1 MFKEIKPYPTKL
13 AFTIIIGLL
22 LFLIYH
28 GINILLLLF
37 TGALLA
43 ILWRG
48 ISWWLSARLKIPFRY
63 LLPVVILLNIG
74 SIVAFFWLSAPNIGE
89 QVDRLVQEI
98 PIVVQEL
105 KRDMESTNLGRRIIT
120 AIENSQE
127 DAMSNIMGEM
137 GRVFNVFSVTIGV
150 VIDILLVLIFALF
163 LVANP
168 RLYIEGFLHLV
179 PEEKTGRIREV
190 IRETKNTLFRWFIG
204 KIADMLSIFIL
215 TLIGLWILGMP
226 LVFTFAL
233 IAFLFSFVPN
243 IGPIISVVPPMA
255 IAFLEGPKMP
265 LYVGLLYLGIQLF
278 ESYFITPKIQ
288 QRAAFVPPVLLLL
301 VQFLF
306 AAFIGV
312 LGLLLA
318 TPILVAFM
326 VVIKMLYVED
336 YLNDHSVETIKAGS

>member
-1 MFKEIKPYPTKL
+1 MFKEIKPFPTKL
-13 AFTIIIGLL
+13 IFTIIIGLL
-22 LFLIYH
+22 LLLIYH

-48 ISWWLSARLKIPFRY
+48 ISWWLSAKTNIPFKY
-63 LLPVVILLNIG
+63 ILPIVIVLNIG
-74 SIVAFFWLSAPNIGE
+74 SIVAFFWLSAPNISE

-98 PIVVQEL
+98 PVVITEL
-105 KRDMESTNLGRRIIT
+105 KQDIENTALGKRIVT
-120 AIENSQE
+120 AIEDNQE
-127 DAMSNIMGEM
+127 DAISNYMGEL
-137 GRVFNVFSVTIGV
+137 GRVFNIFTVTIGV
-150 VIDILLVLIFALF
+150 VIDILLILIFALF

-168 RLYIEGFLHLV
+168 QLYIEGLLHLV
-179 PEEKTGRIREV
+179 PKEKTERVREV
-190 IRETKNTLFRWFIG
+190 LMETKNTLFRWFMG
-204 KIADMLSIFIL
+204 KIVDMFSIFIL

-243 IGPIISVVPPMA
+243 IGPLISVIPPMA
-255 IAFLEGPKMP
+255 LAFLEGPKMP
-265 LYVGLLYLGIQLF
+265 LYIGLLYLGIQLF

-301 VQFLF
+301 VQFLS

-312 LGLLLA
+312 LGLLLS
-318 TPILVAFM
+318 TPILVAFI

-336 YLNDHSVETIKAGS
+336 YLGDHSVETIKAGD

>member
-1 MFKEIKPYPTKL
+1 MFNEIKPYPTKL
-13 AFTIIIGLL
+13 IFTIVIVLL

-28 GINILLLLF
+28 GLQVLLLLF

-48 ISWWLSARLKIPFRY
+48 SSRWLAARIKLPFKY
-63 LLPVVILLNIG
+63 ILPVVIFLNIG
-74 SIVAFFWLSAPNIGE
+74 SIVAFFWLSAPNIGH

-98 PIVVQEL
+98 PTVAREI
-105 KRDMESTNLGRRIIT
+105 KADMEGTDLGRRIIQ
-120 AIENSQE
+120 AIEENQD
-127 DAMSNIMGEM
+127 DAVSGYLGEI
-137 GRVFNVFSVTIGV
+137 GRVFNIFTVTIGV
-150 VIDILLVLIFALF
+150 VIDILLILIFALF
-163 LVANP
+163 LVADP

-179 PEEKTGRIREV
+179 PKDKKERIRQV
-190 IRETKNTLFRWFIG
+190 ITETKNTLFRWFIG
-204 KIADMLSIFIL
+204 KIVDMFSIFIL

-243 IGPIISVVPPMA
+243 IGPLISVVPPMA
-255 IAFLEGPKMP
+255 IAFLEGSKMP
-265 LYVGLLYLGIQLF
+265 LYIGLLYLGIQLF

-326 VVIKMLYVED
+326 VIIRMLYVED
-336 YLNDHSVETIKAGS
+336 YLNDHSVETVKADN